1 VATTWKKGYMMQ
13 TSLAERLRIFRAQRG
28 LTLVEAAERIGIGRD
43 TLSDLERGR
52 RHPVMPTLYKI
63 AQGYGVPVEGLVEDN
78 DEVEPA
84 LPKVE
89 APPEEDPFDDPRA
102 SDVRRIK
109 YLRMLSSLA
118 LRNVARWESRLEK
131 GGEEENPLEFVGWAV
146 EVLEACT
153 DFAQLVMEHLSF
165 GPFERLPRE
174 EAEARQYL
182 NRMIEEMFRISDE
195 VSKQVVVEIEHI
207 RSGRVTTGKKREARE
222 TERRFQEII
231 RSYEEAKEAA
241 PSRR

>member
-1 VATTWKKGYMMQ
+1 VELEGQIGPRIKRARKQAKLTQEELARLAGM
-13 TSLAERLRIFRAQRG
+13 SLTGFAL
-28 LTLVEAAERIGIGRD
+28 
-43 TLSDLERGR
+43 LERGGR
-52 RHPVMPTLYKI
+52 TDPHLSTL
-63 AQGYGVPVEGLVEDN
+63 AGLAAALGVTVAELIG
-78 DEVEPA
+78 EVEPA

-174 EAEARQYL
+174 EEEARQYL

>member
-1 VATTWKKGYMMQ
+1 MDIGARIRTERKAAKLSQEQLARRSDVPLNRVA
-13 TSLAERLRIFRAQRG
+13 RIETG
-28 LTLVEAAERIGIGRD
+28 VVVD
-43 TLSDLERGR
+43 PHLS
-52 RHPVMPTLYKI
+52 TITKI
-63 AQGYGVPVEGLVEDN
+63 AGGLGVPVSDILGERVD
-78 DEVEPA
+78 
-84 LPKVE
+84 PKVE

-174 EAEARQYL
+174 EEEARQYL

-195 VSKQVVVEIEHI
+195 VSKQVVVEIENI

-241 PSRR
+241 PSRG

>member
-1 VATTWKKGYMMQ
+1 VELEGQIGPRIKRARKQAKLTQEELARLAGM
-13 TSLAERLRIFRAQRG
+13 SLTGFAL
-28 LTLVEAAERIGIGRD
+28 
-43 TLSDLERGR
+43 LERGGR
-52 RHPVMPTLYKI
+52 TDPHLSTL
-63 AQGYGVPVEGLVEDN
+63 AGLAAALGVTVAELIG
-78 DEVEPA
+78 EVEPA

-153 DFAQLVMEHLSF
+153 DFAQLVMERLSF

-174 EAEARQYL
+174 EEEARQYL

>member
-1 VATTWKKGYMMQ
+1 MNFGKRIRARRRALELSQEALARRADVSM
-13 TSLAERLRIFRAQRG
+13 SLINQIERG
-28 LTLVEAAERIGIGRD
+28 LVTDPHFSTLVGISTALG
-43 TLSDLERGR
+43 TSVSDLMGEET
-52 RHPVMPTLYKI
+52 H
-63 AQGYGVPVEGLVEDN
+63 
-78 DEVEPA
+78 
-84 LPKVE
+84 PKVE

-174 EAEARQYL
+174 EEEARQYL

-222 TERRFQEII
+222 FERRFQEII